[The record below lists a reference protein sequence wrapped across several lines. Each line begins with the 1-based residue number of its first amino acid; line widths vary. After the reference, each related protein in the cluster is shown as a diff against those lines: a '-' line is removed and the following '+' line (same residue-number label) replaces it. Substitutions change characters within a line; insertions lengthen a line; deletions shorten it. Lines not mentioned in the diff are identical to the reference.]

1 MSRTEVKLSVAI
13 ITLNEEPNIGRC
25 LESLAGLAD
34 EVVVVDSG
42 STDRTVEICSSHGAR
57 VVHQDFL
64 GHIEQKNLAWSLTT
78 GDYVLSLDADEAL
91 SPELQ
96 NSLMKWKSDA
106 RPGERS
112 EPPRSS
118 SGERSEPPR
127 SSSSER
133 SSPPV
138 PVPVIAWSMNRL
150 TNYCGHWVRHGGWYP
165 DRKVR
170 LARRD
175 AAVWTGENPH
185 DRLEPAGEV
194 AWLAGDLLHYSYENL
209 SDHLRQIRFFTDIA
223 ATASNRRRPSP
234 LLEVW
239 ARQGFQFLKNVV
251 LRGGFRDGRA
261 GWQIGWWSAFAT
273 GEKYRKISRLVR
285 GRRLLATAG
294 RSEVR
299 RVWICRTDGIGDGV
313 VTLPIAGWL
322 RAHAHEELEICWVCR
337 PYAAAVGERCTDVD
351 RVILWQPGEELSAQ
365 ESVPDLAVLAFPDRE
380 LLERLRAAGVPVLAG
395 SSRRFHTWR
404 NLTHGVWQS
413 RKRSGR
419 HEGWHGLQLLE
430 PVRLLPG
437 LAKPGKSLPRPDDDL
452 SKWIRFERP
461 EAPEG
466 WPEGC
471 AVVHP
476 GSHGS
481 ANNISVAKYGEIIH
495 ALCNQGWRVCVT
507 GTAKERESL
516 ESLPWANE
524 QVEDWTGR
532 LTVDALMGGL
542 AHAGL
547 CVAAST
553 GPLHLASA
561 LGTPVVGLFGGE
573 APVWPERWRP
583 LGPRVQVVVADGV
596 EEGSGL
602 ALTTAEILEAIEK
615 LTATDA
621 AQGDR

>member
-13 ITLNEEPNIGRC
+13 ITLNEERNIGRC
-25 LESLAGLAD
+25 LASLADLAD

-42 STDRTVEICSSHGAR
+42 SSDQTVEICASHGAR

-78 GDYVLSLDADEAL
+78 GDFVLSLDADEAL
-91 SPELQ
+91 SPELR
-96 NSLMKWKSDA
+96 NSLRNWKSSV
-106 RPGERS
+106 RP
-112 EPPRSS
+112 S
-118 SGERSEPPR
+118 SGERSSAP
-127 SSSSER
+127 SSSER
-133 SSPPV
+133 SSAPV
-138 PVPVIAWSMNRL
+138 PVPARSAAPANPVTAWSMNRL
-150 TNYCGHWVRHGGWYP
+150 TNYRGHWVRHGGWYP

-175 AAVWTGENPH
+175 AAAWTGENPH
-185 DRLEPAGEV
+185 DRLEPTGEV
-194 AWLAGDLLHYSYENL
+194 AWLAGDLLHYSYNDL

-223 ATASNRRRPSP
+223 ATASGRQRPSP
-234 LLEVW
+234 IFEVW
-239 ARQGFQFLKNVV
+239 ARQGFQFVKNVV

-273 GEKYRKISRLVR
+273 GEKYRKISRIVR
-285 GRRLLATAG
+285 GRRLLAAAG
-294 RSEVR
+294 RAEVR

-322 RAHAHEELEICWVCR
+322 RAYAGDGLEIGWVCR
-337 PYAAAVGERCTDVD
+337 PYAAAVGERCSDVD
-351 RVILWQPGEELSAQ
+351 RVILWQPGEDLSA
-365 ESVPDLAVLAFPDRE
+365 EGVVPDLAILAFPDRE
-380 LLERLRAAGVPVLAG
+380 LLERLIALGVPVLAG
-395 SSRRFHTWR
+395 SSRRLHTWR
-404 NLTHGVWQS
+404 SLTHGVWQS

-419 HEGWHGLQLLE
+419 HEAWHGLQLLE

-437 LAKPGKSLPRPDDDL
+437 LAKPGKALPRPDDDF
-452 SKWIRFERP
+452 SKWIHFERP
-461 EAPEG
+461 EVPEG

-481 ANNISVAKYGEIIH
+481 ANNISVAKYGQVIE
-495 ALCNQGWRVCVT
+495 ALCGMGWQVCVT

-516 ESLPWANE
+516 ESLPWANA

-583 LGPRVQVVVADGV
+583 LGPRVKVVVAEGV

-602 ALTTAEILEAIEK
+602 ALSTAEIIEAIEQ
-615 LTATDA
+615 LTAKDA
-621 AQGDR
+621 ARGDR

>member
-13 ITLNEEPNIGRC
+13 IALNEERNIGRC

-96 NSLMKWKSDA
+96 NSLLAWKSA
-106 RPGERS
+106 
-112 EPPRSS
+112 PRLR
-118 SGERSEPPR
+118 SGERT
-127 SSSSER
+127 
-133 SSPPV
+133 SP

-150 TNYCGHWVRHGGWYP
+150 TNYRGHWVRHGGWYP

-194 AWLAGDLLHYSYENL
+194 ARLAGDLLHHSYNDL

-223 ATASNRRRPSP
+223 ATASSRRRPS
-234 LLEVW
+234 LFFEVW

-273 GEKYRKISRLVR
+273 GEKYRKISRIVR
-285 GRRLLATAG
+285 GRRLLAAAG
-294 RSEVR
+294 RAEVR

-322 RAHAHEELEICWVCR
+322 RAQAHEALEICWVCR
-337 PYAAAVGERCTDVD
+337 PYAAAVGERCADVD
-351 RVILWQPGEELSAQ
+351 RVILWQPGEELSAE

-380 LLERLRAAGVPVLAG
+380 LLERLKAAGVPVLAG
-395 SSRRFHTWR
+395 SLRRFHTWR
-404 NLTHGVWQS
+404 NLTHGIWQS

-419 HEGWHGLQLLE
+419 HEAWHGLQLLE
-430 PVRLLPG
+430 SVRMLPG
-437 LAKPGKSLPRPDDDL
+437 LAKAGKALPRPTDDF
-452 SKWIRFERP
+452 SKWIHLDRP
-461 EAPEG
+461 VAPEG

-471 AVVHP
+471 AVIHP

-481 ANNISVAKYGEIIH
+481 ANNISVAKYGELIE
-495 ALCNQGWRVCVT
+495 ALCDKSWRVCVT

-516 ESLPWANE
+516 DSLPWANE
-524 QVEDWTGR
+524 HVEDWTGR
-532 LTVDALMGGL
+532 LTVDELMGGL
-542 AHAGL
+542 AHASL

-583 LGPRVQVVVADGV
+583 LGPRVQVVVAEGV

-602 ALTTAEILEAIEK
+602 ALTTAEIIEAIEE
-615 LTATDA
+615 LTATGA
-621 AQGDR
+621 GRKDR

>member
-13 ITLNEEPNIGRC
+13 ITLNEERNIGRC

-96 NSLMKWKSDA
+96 NSLSTWKSDA
-106 RPGERS
+106 GTGERS
-112 EPPRSS
+112 SPR
-118 SGERSEPPR
+118 RSR
-127 SSSSER
+127 SSER
-133 SSPPV
+133 SSPPD
-138 PVPVIAWSMNRL
+138 PVIAWSVNRL
-150 TNYCGHWVRHGGWYP
+150 TNYRGHWVRHGGWYP

-170 LARRD
+170 LVRRD
-175 AAVWTGENPH
+175 AAAWTGENPH
-185 DRLEPAGEV
+185 DRLEPTGEV
-194 AWLAGDLLHYSYENL
+194 AWLAGDLLHHSYNDL

-223 ATASNRRRPSP
+223 ATASSRRRPSP
-234 LLEVW
+234 FFEVW

-273 GEKYRKISRLVR
+273 GEKYRKISRIVQ
-285 GRRLLATAG
+285 GRRLLAAAG
-294 RSEVR
+294 RAEVR

-322 RAHAHEELEICWVCR
+322 RAQAGDELEISWVCR

-365 ESVPDLAVLAFPDRE
+365 ESVPDLAILAFPDRE
-380 LLERLRAAGVPVLAG
+380 LLERLKAAGVPVLAG
-395 SSRRFHTWR
+395 SLRRFHTWR

-419 HEGWHGLQLLE
+419 HEAWHGLQLLE

-437 LAKPGKSLPRPDDDL
+437 LAMPGKGLPRPTEDF
-452 SKWIRFERP
+452 SKWIHLERP

-481 ANNISVAKYGEIIH
+481 ANNISVAKYGELIA
-495 ALCNQGWRVCVT
+495 ALCDQGWRVCVT

-516 ESLPWANE
+516 ESLPWSNE

-532 LTVDALMGGL
+532 LTVEELMGGL
-542 AHAGL
+542 GHAGL

-583 LGPRVQVVVADGV
+583 LGPRVKVVVAEGV

-602 ALTTAEILEAIEK
+602 ALSTAEIIAAIEK

-621 AQGDR
+621 GRRDR